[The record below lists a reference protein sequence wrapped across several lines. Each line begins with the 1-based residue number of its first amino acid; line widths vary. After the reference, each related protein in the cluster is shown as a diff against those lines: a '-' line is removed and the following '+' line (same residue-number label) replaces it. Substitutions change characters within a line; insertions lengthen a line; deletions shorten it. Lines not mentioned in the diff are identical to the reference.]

1 MKGLLMKDFLLML
14 QQKRFFILLLFV
26 TVMLGV
32 SSDGSF
38 IISYLTFVCAIFVL
52 STISYDEYDNGY
64 SFLMTLPIERKDYVR
79 GKYLFGVLV
88 SGVAWIVGIVIAVIA
103 EVAKGKSF
111 VYKEMLCQAGICFL
125 IALVLLA
132 VMLPIQLKFGGEK
145 GRLMMF
151 VVFAC
156 SFFVGFFIVRVAEWQ
171 KVDIAELS
179 QMFSKIPM
187 ICLAGILL
195 LATILCVGISYII
208 SCKIMNKKEF

>member
-1 MKGLLMKDFLLML
+1 MKGLLIKDFLLML
-14 QQKRFFILLLFV
+14 QQKRFFILLLFMA
-26 TVMLGV
+26 VMLGV

-64 SFLMTLPIERKDYVR
+64 SFLMTLPVERKDYVR

-88 SGVAWIVGIVIAVIA
+88 SGVAWIVGILIAIIA
-103 EVAKGKSF
+103 EVGKGKSF

-125 IALVLLA
+125 IVLVLLS
-132 VMLPIQLKFGGEK
+132 VMLPVQLKFGGEK

-156 SFFVGFFIVRVAEWQ
+156 SFFVGFFVVRIAKWQ
-171 KVDIAELS
+171 KVDIAKLS
-179 QMFSKIPM
+179 QVVSKIPVV
-187 ICLAGILL
+187 CLGGILL
-195 LATILCVGISYII
+195 LATIICVGISYGV
-208 SCKIMNKKEF
+208 SCKIMDKKEF